1 MHRILNFISWPF
13 QRLAARALRAKFV
26 WITPQ
31 LVQGP
36 SFPSRNGP
44 SVMAMGIDSVLDL
57 REPDG
62 HDAATL
68 AEANLQYFHHPMP
81 EYDPPT
87 LAQLEEGVR
96 WSLAEIAAGRT
107 VLVHCR
113 VGKSR
118 SACMACA
125 ILIGE
130 GHRLSSAM
138 NTVREARPDMLLT
151 EAQLVQLEELEVRVR
166 TEGADLGGGRLSSTP
181 MGDA

>member
-1 MHRILNFISWPF
+1 MRRGLSFITWPF
-13 QRLAARALRAKFV
+13 QRLTARALRARFA

-31 LVQGP
+31 LIQGP
-36 SFPSRNGP
+36 SFPSKHAP
-44 SVMAMGIDSVLDL
+44 LVSAMGIESVLDL

-62 HDAATL
+62 HDASML
-68 AEANLQYFHHPMP
+68 ADANLHYYHHPMP
-81 EYDPPT
+81 EFDPPT

-96 WSLAEIAAGRT
+96 WSLPEMAAGRA

-113 VGKSR
+113 IGKSR

-130 GHRLSSAM
+130 GHRLSSAL

-151 EAQLVQLEELEVRVR
+151 ESQLARLEELEARVQA
-166 TEGADLGGGRLSSTP
+166 GQASPGGG
-181 MGDA
+181 D

>member
-1 MHRILNFISWPF
+1 MLSPLRQNPVKLLRDW
-13 QRLAARALRAKFV
+13 RAARRLRAGFA

-36 SFPSRNGP
+36 MFASEQSMLVAR
-44 SVMAMGIDSVLDL
+44 MGIESVLDL

-62 HDAATL
+62 HDASML
-68 AEANLQYFHHPMP
+68 AEANLHYCHHPMP
-81 EYDPPT
+81 EFDPPT

-96 WSLAEIAAGRT
+96 WSLAEMEAGRT

-113 VGKSR
+113 IGKSR

-125 ILIGE
+125 ILIGQ

-138 NTVREARPDMLLT
+138 NTVREARPDMALT
-151 EAQLVQLEELEVRVR
+151 EEQLAHLEELEARVR
-166 TEGADLGGGRLSSTP
+166 SEEACPGGG
-181 MGDA
+181 G